1 MFVLDC
7 ANEKKCYE
15 VLSSTEIPICSM
27 EMNKQA
33 LKPGI
38 TS

>member
-15 VLSSTEIPICSM
+15 VLSSAEIPICM
-27 EMNKQA
+27 GINEQA
-33 LKPGI
+33 MKPGT